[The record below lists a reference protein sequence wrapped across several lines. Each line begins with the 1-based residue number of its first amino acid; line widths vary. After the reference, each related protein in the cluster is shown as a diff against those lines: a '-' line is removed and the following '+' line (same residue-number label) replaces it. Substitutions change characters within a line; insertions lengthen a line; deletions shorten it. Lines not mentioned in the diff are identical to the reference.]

1 MRIEILT
8 IDGCPNGPAA
18 ERAVRHALSELGL
31 ETEPAV
37 RVIRTPAEAAAT
49 AFSGSPTVLVDGVD
63 AVPGSAP
70 IQDLAC
76 RVYRTA
82 DGPSGHPTAE
92 MLVPALRA
100 ALRR

>member
-18 ERAVRHALSELGL
+18 EREVRRALAELDFR
-31 ETEPAV
+31 TEPAI

-49 AFSGSPTVLVDGVD
+49 AFAGSPTVLVDGVD

-76 RVYRTA
+76 RVYRTPA
-82 DGPSGHPTAE
+82 GPTGHPTAE
-92 MLVPALRA
+92 MLLPALRT
-100 ALRR
+100 ALAG